1 MRITWP
7 DEMANLF
14 HPFLKGL
21 KAESLGIEP
30 QLEATLPWGS
40 NEPNIKDE

>member
-30 QLEATLPWGS
+30 QLEAPWGS